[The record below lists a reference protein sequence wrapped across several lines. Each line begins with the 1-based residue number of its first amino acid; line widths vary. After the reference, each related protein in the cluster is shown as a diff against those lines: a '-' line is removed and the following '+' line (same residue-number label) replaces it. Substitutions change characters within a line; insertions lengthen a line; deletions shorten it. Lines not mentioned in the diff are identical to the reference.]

1 LNKFLNPVLKS
12 PFTKISLFIG
22 IGIFICACNA
32 IKNVPEAKQLLV
44 KNQILIDGKPGTDL
58 LVENLLVQ
66 KPNTAIFGY
75 KTRLNLFNLAKQN
88 ADSLYKDDFLKNPD
102 KLKNQSWL
110 LSEKQVKRK
119 GESFLYSGFHK
130 FLIKNGEPP
139 TILDEKKTEKSAAR
153 IKSYFFN
160 QGFFNAK
167 VIVKA
172 GSIGIKRTKLNYE
185 INRGQASI
193 IDSINTAI
201 ETSALDSLYKSAKNL
216 SEIKS
221 GRPYNGSNFEDEK
234 NRIATLFRNSG
245 AYEFQPSNV
254 LFDLDTIGTGNKTNV
269 LLRIKNQQVRTNDTL
284 NSMPFVLYKISRV
297 NIFTN
302 LPSEKFRTIT
312 DSVVYKNFHLYS
324 YGKLKYKPKAITDA
338 IFINQGN
345 FYSDIRDNL
354 SRRYLTNLRIFNFPS
369 ISYLSDPKND
379 KVLIAKIVLSPKKK
393 YSFGWS
399 TDLLHSNIQQF
410 GLAAGVTLGV
420 RNVFN
425 KAETFDL
432 GIRANPGFSRDL
444 ANPNNNFFNILEY
457 GIDLKLNFP
466 RILFPIYTDRII
478 SKAMIPSTT
487 VNLGFTKQENI
498 GLDKENFMGAMFYS
512 WTPKRNNTARFDF
525 FNMQYVNNINV
536 TNYFNVYRSSYNLL
550 NDFAAVYNTNP
561 GNVDQNGNLTIA
573 SGGSN
578 NFIADVLND
587 VTAVPAEVFKSIRSI
602 EKRRQRL
609 TENNLIL
616 STSYSFSKTTRSS
629 NTDSQFYTFK
639 TKIEAAGNVLS
650 LFAAATAEIDDSQNK
665 KKIFNIEYSQF
676 IKTELEFIK
685 HWDLQNEKV
694 FAIRGFFGLAVPYGN
709 SSNIPFSRSYFAG
722 GSNDMRAW
730 QPYSLGSGASGSINE
745 FNEAN
750 LKITTSAEFRFK
762 ILNDLKGALFVDAGN
777 IWNVFD
783 DVRDKPS
790 MFEGLQS
797 LKNMAVGSGLGFRYD
812 LNFFVFRVDLGYK
825 AYNPSY
831 EEDQRWFRDFN
842 FSKTVLN
849 IGINYPF

>member
-1 LNKFLNPVLKS
+1 
-12 PFTKISLFIG
+12 
-22 IGIFICACNA
+22 
-32 IKNVPEAKQLLV
+32 
-44 KNQILIDGKPGTDL
+44 
-58 LVENLLVQ
+58 
-66 KPNTAIFGY
+66 
-75 KTRLNLFNLAKQN
+75 
-88 ADSLYKDDFLKNPD
+88 
-102 KLKNQSWL
+102 
-110 LSEKQVKRK
+110 
-119 GESFLYSGFHK
+119 
-130 FLIKNGEPP
+130 
-139 TILDEKKTEKSAAR
+139 
-153 IKSYFFN
+153 
-160 QGFFNAK
+160 
-167 VIVKA
+167 
-172 GSIGIKRTKLNYE
+172 
-185 INRGQASI
+185 
-193 IDSINTAI
+193 
-201 ETSALDSLYKSAKNL
+201 
-216 SEIKS
+216 
-221 GRPYNGSNFEDEK
+221 
-234 NRIATLFRNSG
+234 
-245 AYEFQPSNV
+245 
-254 LFDLDTIGTGNKTNV
+254 
-269 LLRIKNQQVRTNDTL
+269 
-284 NSMPFVLYKISRV
+284 
-297 NIFTN
+297 
-302 LPSEKFRTIT
+302 
-312 DSVVYKNFHLYS
+312 
-324 YGKLKYKPKAITDA
+324 
-338 IFINQGN
+338 
-345 FYSDIRDNL
+345 
-354 SRRYLTNLRIFNFPS
+354 
-369 ISYLSDPKND
+369 
-379 KVLIAKIVLSPKKK
+379 
-393 YSFGWS
+393 
-399 TDLLHSNIQQF
+399 
-410 GLAAGVTLGV
+410 
-420 RNVFN
+420 
-425 KAETFDL
+425 
-432 GIRANPGFSRDL
+432 
-444 ANPNNNFFNILEY
+444 
-457 GIDLKLNFP
+457 
-466 RILFPIYTDRII
+466 
-478 SKAMIPSTT
+478 
-487 VNLGFTKQENI
+487 
-498 GLDKENFMGAMFYS
+498 
-512 WTPKRNNTARFDF
+512 
-525 FNMQYVNNINV
+525 MQYVNNINV

>member
-1 LNKFLNPVLKS
+1 MKS

-22 IGIFICACNA
+22 LGIFICACNA
-32 IKNVPEAKQLLV
+32 VKNVPAAKQLLV
-44 KNQILIDGKPGTDL
+44 KNQILIDGKPNSDL
-58 LVENLLVQ
+58 LLENLLVQ
-66 KPNTAIFGY
+66 KPNSSIFGF
-75 KTRLNLFNLAKQN
+75 KTRLNLYNLAKQN
-88 ADSLYKDDFLKNPD
+88 ADSLYKTDFLKNPD
-102 KLKNQSWL
+102 KLKRQTWL

-139 TILDEKKTEKSAAR
+139 TIVDDKKTEKSVSR
-153 IKSYFFN
+153 IKSYLFN

-167 VIVKA
+167 VGLKTDSV
-172 GSIGIKRTKLNYE
+172 GIKRVKLNYE
-185 INRGQASI
+185 ITRGQVST
-193 IDSINTAI
+193 IDSIKAAI
-201 ETSALDSLYKSAKNL
+201 ETFALDSIYNSTKNL
-216 SEIKS
+216 SELKS
-221 GRPYNGSNFEDEK
+221 GKPYNGGNFEDEK
-234 NRIATLFRNSG
+234 NRITTLFRNSG

-269 LLRIKNQQVRTNDTL
+269 LLRVKNQQIRTDDSISVR
-284 NSMPFVLYKISRV
+284 PFVLYKISRV

-302 LPSEKFRTIT
+302 LPSEKYRTIT

-338 IFINQGN
+338 VFINEGN
-345 FYSDIRDNL
+345 YYSDIRDNL

-369 ISYLSDPKND
+369 ISYPADPKND
-379 KVLIAKIVLSPKKK
+379 KALIAKIVLSPKKK

-457 GIDLKLNFP
+457 GIDMKLNFP
-466 RILFPIYTDRII
+466 RILFPVYTDRII
-478 SKAMIPSTT
+478 SKTMIPSTT
-487 VNLGFTKQENI
+487 VNLGFAKQENI
-498 GLDKENFMGAMFYS
+498 GLDKENFTGSMFYS
-512 WTPKRNNTARFDF
+512 WTPKKNNTARFDL
-525 FNMQYVNNINV
+525 FNLQYVNNINI
-536 TNYFNVYRSSYNLL
+536 TNYFNVYRSSYNVL
-550 NDFAAVYNTNP
+550 NDFAKIYNTNQAH
-561 GNVDQNGNLTIA
+561 VQNGNLTIA
-573 SGGSN
+573 EGGAN
-578 NFIADVLND
+578 DFIADVFSG
-587 VTAVPAEVFKSIRSI
+587 VTTVPAEVFRSIRSI
-602 EKRRQRL
+602 EERRQRL

-616 STSYSFSKTTRSS
+616 SSSYSFSKTTRSS
-629 NTDSQFYTFK
+629 STDSQFYTFK

-665 KKIFNIEYSQF
+665 KKIFNIEYSQY

-694 FAIRGFFGLAVPYGN
+694 FAIRGFFGLAVPYAN

-730 QPYSLGSGASGSINE
+730 QPYSLGPGASGAIND

-762 ILNDLKGALFVDAGN
+762 ILNALKGALFVDAGN

-790 MFEGLQS
+790 MFEGVQS
-797 LKNMAVGSGLGFRYD
+797 LKNIAVGSGFGFRYD

-825 AYNPSY
+825 TYNPSY
-831 EEDQRWFRDFN
+831 EENQRWFRDFN